1 MEKRTDVKGH
11 NREMTP
17 VGTTTLTII
26 TNILVQLKVSQVE
39 CLLSFLINT
48 IVNKKINLIHW

>member
-17 VGTTTLTII
+17 VGKKTLKII
-26 TNILVQLKVSQVE
+26 KKS
-39 CLLSFLINT
+39 LSN
-48 IVNKKINLIHW
+48 